1 MWRGANLA
9 STPLRPEG
17 TVLLVEQERL
27 SFVKGFCFAALV
39 GDGFCVNLKTRIKT
53 ATHDNSSTFSATSYI
68 LQFLRRFHLHH
79 RVYRAFST
87 YNKVYD
93 RVLILAALDLLRQ
106 LWVQFLGLS
115 LYSSQGLCVSQVSC
129 RAFRAS

>member
-39 GDGFCVNLKTRIKT
+39 GDGFCV

-115 LYSSQGLCVSQVSC
+115 L
-129 RAFRAS
+129 